1 MATLLSL
8 ADSICLFESICLES
22 TLPSNVGGR
31 LGRIYYI
38 LVHFPQKNI
47 KDRLE
52 KRFEARINQDSMISA
67 QLTLWDQRGSQVIGG
82 NLLVIPLDNAL
93 KKRRRVAAGAQAG
106 DRGDEAIS

>member
-1 MATLLSL
+1 
-8 ADSICLFESICLES
+8 
-22 TLPSNVGGR
+22 
-31 LGRIYYI
+31 
-38 LVHFPQKNI
+38 
-47 KDRLE
+47 
-52 KRFEARINQDSMISA
+52 MISA